1 MPADLVPDLMPLIGF
16 TDDAAVLMAAIT
28 AVRANIQPE
37 HYDRAR
43 ALLDSEADKA
53 DA

>member
-28 AVRANIQPE
+28 AVRANIRPE

-43 ALLDSEADKA
+43 ALLDSETDEA